1 MQKYRNSEIQKFNI
15 FGNLKSPQKS
25 GPFDTRRS
33 PVALFVPE
41 IWPEIQKKYRN
52 TEIQKYKNLKINS
65 FLGNLKSPKKSGR
78 FDTCG
83 SPVALFVPEI

>member
-1 MQKYRNSEIQKFNI
+1 MQKYKNSEIQKIYI

-25 GPFDTRRS
+25 GRFDTRRS

-52 TEIQKYKNLKINS
+52 TEIQKSEN
-65 FLGNLKSPKKSGR
+65 
-78 FDTCG
+78 
-83 SPVALFVPEI
+83 

>member
-1 MQKYRNSEIQKFNI
+1 MQKYRNSEIQKFDI

-41 IWPEIQKKYRN
+41 IWPEIQKN
-52 TEIQKYKNLKINS
+52 TEIQKYKNPKINS

>member
-1 MQKYRNSEIQKFNI
+1 MQKYRNSEIQKFDI

-41 IWPEIQKKYRN
+41 IWPEIQKKIQKYRN
-52 TEIQKYKNLKINS
+52 TKIRKFILFLEI
-65 FLGNLKSPKKSGR
+65 
-78 FDTCG
+78 
-83 SPVALFVPEI
+83 